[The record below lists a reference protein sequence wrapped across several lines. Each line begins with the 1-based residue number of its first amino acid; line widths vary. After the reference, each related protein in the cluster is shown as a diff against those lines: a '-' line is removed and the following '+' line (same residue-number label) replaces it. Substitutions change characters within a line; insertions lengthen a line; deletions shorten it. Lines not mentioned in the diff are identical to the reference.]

1 MFDVSLLLPSHQNK
15 MPQDA
20 TTHHPTPFHIPPKYN
35 VQYQDP
41 QPALD
46 NGNEDNEGENI
57 PDNKTIMVMN
67 VEGYRKL
74 NAYAH
79 SVNPITAGATSA
91 SAPAPAFESSEQ
103 QTSQK
108 LPQQPLHPTLV
119 SLSEV
124 IRTSARKMEHVVLDR
139 AATAC
144 QRFGGRSTVFY
155 KSGKDR
161 TAMQVTFKQ
170 AQSVQ

>member
-1 MFDVSLLLPSHQNK
+1 
-15 MPQDA
+15 
-20 TTHHPTPFHIPPKYN
+20 
-35 VQYQDP
+35 
-41 QPALD
+41 
-46 NGNEDNEGENI
+46 
-57 PDNKTIMVMN
+57 MN

-119 SLSEV
+119 LLSEV
-124 IRTSARKMEHVVLDR
+124 VQTLAGKMEYAVLDR
-139 AATAC
+139 AATSC
-144 QRFGGRSTVFY
+144 QRFGGDSTVF
-155 KSGKDR
+155 
-161 TAMQVTFKQ
+161 
-170 AQSVQ
+170 